1 MLGLHLIED
10 GIFLVGGAVLAVT
23 VPAVGRFVSKQ
34 VASAKAEAATKAAA
48 VEAAVK
54 ADPAKI
60 DAAIKTYAAQVAK
73 KL

>member
-34 VASAKAEAATKAAA
+34 VASAKAEATTKAAA